1 MRVPLYEVVPVE
13 LIMSQC
19 WVMDLNTYCK
29 GRPLGAIEEHVYIC
43 EYRVD
48 KGARL
53 FSKVSK
59 PKFPICT
66 KTYAFERFDQKLKIS
81 RTYCPH
87 ELDQPLPVK
96 PRGRKPC
103 ENENDTDQKKI
114 KEHLKQQLKEHH
126 VQQHLQEV
134 QPIIR
139 VRSFILNT
147 NRQYSYVH
155 MYRDNT
161 YLNF

>member
-19 WVMDLNTYCK
+19 WVLDLNTYCK
-29 GRPLGAIEEHVYIC
+29 GRPIGAIEEHVYIC

-66 KTYAFERFDQKLKIS
+66 KSYAFDKFDEKLKIS

-87 ELDQPLPVK
+87 ELEQPIQPVK

-103 ENENDTDQKKI
+103 DNDEKI
-114 KEHLKQQLKEHH
+114 KEHLKQIKEHVNH
-126 VQQHLQEV
+126 VEV

-139 VRSFILNT
+139 VSDIFIVNHLIT
-147 NRQYSYVH
+147 SYSILIFRVV
-155 MYRDNT
+155 RNNVRT
-161 YLNF
+161 